1 MGKILSCKVAM
12 QDGKSRGY
20 GFVHF
25 ETDEAASLAIEKLND
40 TVVNSK
46 KL

>member
-25 ETDEAASLAIEKLND
+25 ETDEAANLAIEKMNG
-40 TVVNSK
+40 TEIKSK
-46 KL
+46 IM